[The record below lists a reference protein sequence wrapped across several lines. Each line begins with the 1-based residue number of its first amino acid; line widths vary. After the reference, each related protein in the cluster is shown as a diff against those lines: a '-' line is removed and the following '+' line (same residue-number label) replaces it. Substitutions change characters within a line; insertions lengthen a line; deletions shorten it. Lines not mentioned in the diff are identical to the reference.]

1 MNYIQIVCVFLVLML
16 VMKIYYLWKTA
27 PKKNF
32 ISSKPTNILITG
44 GVQGIGKLLA
54 AKFATMHP
62 NGEVNLIVIDI
73 AENLAADMKRDINS
87 KFKQPNMNRIHFY
100 KANLADAASINLLW
114 QQIVRDHGPIHL
126 LVNNAARALGRKV
139 DELTLEQVKLTMDI
153 NFHSYVQLMMLF
165 LKQKEI

>member
-1 MNYIQIVCVFLVLML
+1 
-16 VMKIYYLWKTA
+16 
-27 PKKNF
+27 
-32 ISSKPTNILITG
+32 
-44 GVQGIGKLLA
+44 
-54 AKFATMHP
+54 
-62 NGEVNLIVIDI
+62 
-73 AENLAADMKRDINS
+73 MKRDINS

>member
-1 MNYIQIVCVFLVLML
+1 MNYIQIVCVFLVFML
-16 VMKIYYLWKTA
+16 AMKIYYLWKTA
-27 PKKNF
+27 PKKTF

-54 AKFATMHP
+54 TKFATMHP

-87 KFKQPNMNRIHFY
+87 KLKESTKKHIHFY

-114 QQIVRDHGPIHL
+114 QQMVRDHGPIHL
-126 LVNNAARALGRKV
+126 LVNNAARALGRLV